1 MEVASNIKTDELFDL
16 EDVVKSLNIK
26 KYEVDIMENQ
36 KEKLVE
42 VLKKVP
48 EFKGMK
54 IIIPDEVLEKIDP
67 EIIQDLLNE

>member
-1 MEVASNIKTDELFDL
+1 VEVASNIKTDELFDL

>member
-1 MEVASNIKTDELFDL
+1 MKNT
-16 EDVVKSLNIK
+16 
-26 KYEVDIMENQ
+26 ENQ

-42 VLKKVP
+42 ALKKVP

-54 IIIPDEVLEKIDP
+54 IIIPDEVFEKIDP

>member
-1 MEVASNIKTDELFDL
+1 M
-16 EDVVKSLNIK
+16 VKQTNA
-26 KYEVDIMENQ
+26 Q

-48 EFKGMK
+48 ELQGMK
-54 IIIPDEVLEKIDP
+54 IIIPDEVFEKINP